1 MSSLVLQELFEN
13 KIQEASEMSNEQLAK
28 ELKGSVSNTN
38 GMMSRDTMIDIVAMK
53 LSNAE
58 LRDELWEM
66 NFYLVSYS
74 LCAF

>member
-1 MSSLVLQELFEN
+1 MSNLAIQDLYQR
-13 KIQEASEMSNEQLAK
+13 KIDEASEMSTRELISA
-28 ELKGSVSNTN
+28 LKGSISSPKAL
-38 GMMSRDTMIDIVAMK
+38 SRDSMIDIVAMK
-53 LSNAE
+53 LSNDE